1 MSVADTMAA
10 ALDVD
15 IRNAGWHFMWLV
27 GTYSRLG
34 AGRTVESAI
43 GKAVALA
50 LNQVNGRFNAAELDS
65 ISVRKYPGFLVAKVT
80 LHARHIQQAAT
91 LGHLDEMTIQP
102 VPGR

>member
-15 IRNAGWHFMWLV
+15 IRKAG
-27 GTYSRLG
+27 YSRLG
-34 AGRTVESAI
+34 AGRTVESVI

-50 LNQVNGRFNAAELDS
+50 LHQVYGRFNAADLDS
-65 ISVRKYPGFLVAKVT
+65 INVRKYPGFLFAKVT

-102 VPGR
+102 VPAR